1 MKPQRLTIASGM
13 AQSFSA
19 RHDIAPN
26 VNNRWH
32 YHDELELIYI
42 KSGSGTQF
50 VGDSIRQFNNG
61 DVVLVGSNLPHFWQF
76 DEHYFNEEQSKPA
89 DVYVVHFAKD
99 FWGNSF
105 LNLPE
110 NQELSRIIDHSKQGI
125 RVTGSTAVAVA
136 QLIVNI
142 VEANG
147 ARKIINL
154 MEALLGISRCKE
166 VNYLASLGFQ
176 PDFQE
181 TERDRIQSIYNYT
194 ILNYRKKIELA
205 EIADI
210 AKISRNSFCKF
221 FKSRT
226 GKTYSLFTNEIRV
239 GHACRLLIEKKM
251 NVKEICY
258 ECGFYNFASFHKCFK
273 DITGKTP
280 LQYQKSFEPA

>member
-1 MKPQRLTIASGM
+1 MKPHRLTIASGS

-19 RHDIAPN
+19 RHDVAPN

-42 KSGSGTQF
+42 KRGSGTQF
-50 VGDSIRQFNNG
+50 IGDSIRQFNNG

-76 DEHYFNEEQSKPA
+76 DEHYFREGKAEPA

-99 FWGNSF
+99 FWGDAF

-110 NQELSRIIDHSKQGI
+110 NQELLRIIEQSRQG
-125 RVTGSTAVAVA
+125 VQVLGNSVQKVAE
-136 QLIVNI
+136 LIVQT
-142 VEANG
+142 VETNG

-154 MEALLGISRCKE
+154 MEALLEISRSKK
-166 VNYLASLGFQ
+166 VNYLVSLGFN

-181 TERDRIQSIYNYT
+181 AEKDRIQSIYNYT

-205 EIADI
+205 EIAGV
-210 AKISRNSFCKF
+210 ARISRNSFCKF

-226 GKTYSLFTNEIRV
+226 GKTYSLFTNQIRV
-239 GHACRLLIEKKM
+239 GHACRLLIENRM
-251 NVKEICY
+251 SVKEICF
-258 ECGFYNFASFHKCFK
+258 ECGFYNFASFHKCFR